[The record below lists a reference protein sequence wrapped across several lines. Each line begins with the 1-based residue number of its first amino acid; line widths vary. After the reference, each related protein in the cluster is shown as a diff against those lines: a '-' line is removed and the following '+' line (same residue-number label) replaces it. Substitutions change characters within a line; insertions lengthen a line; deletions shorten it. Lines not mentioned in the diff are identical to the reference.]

1 MARLDPNTPKFRYTL
16 LLLNCLLTFGSYYCF
31 DMPANLE
38 DYIKDQVISGFAPGE
53 ENAYYNYF
61 YLVYSWTNML
71 MSLCAGVMV
80 DRLGK
85 EKSMYLFVSFCIIG
99 SAVYALGA
107 ALVDSDPTLRY
118 VVMFVGRFIFGLGGG
133 PITIVQNAFTAIH
146 FNGHELAMAFGCTL
160 TVSRV
165 GSVVNFNLTPSLYN
179 LFKDNVSEQYA
190 LALTLSVGSFLT
202 CFSLIAAYN
211 LASMDRYAQET
222 QQGAYKVVKDG
233 SGAVVKKKKMKLSDV
248 KEFPG
253 LFWVLAITIS
263 IFYSIIFPFMADSSS
278 FLQESK
284 FGLGD
289 TSASFRASLVYMC
302 SMVVSPFL
310 GAFVDWFGRRTN
322 IAILGTSLTLPV
334 FLLLAD
340 TSYDPIYA
348 MLLLGMSYSVC
359 AAALWPSVQLLV
371 PLHTV
376 GTANGVATS
385 IQMFGIGICNI
396 LVGYLRDNE
405 GFHTTMYFFFGLG
418 CATVFTVTTMYCLDF
433 DKKMYLGKRD
443 KKEGGEG
450 EMSDP
455 LLAKERES
463 LV

>member
-1 MARLDPNTPKFRYTL
+1 MAKLDPSTPKFRYTL
-16 LLLNCLLTFGSYYCF
+16 LVLNCLLTFGSYYCF

-38 DYIKDQVISGFAPGE
+38 QHIKDQVISGFTDDV
-53 ENAYYNYF
+53 NTYYNYF
-61 YLVYSWTNML
+61 YLVYSWCNMI

-85 EKSMYLFVSFCIIG
+85 EKSMYLFVTFCIVG

-107 ALVDSDPTLRY
+107 ALVDSDPMLRY
-118 VVMFVGRFIFGLGGG
+118 IIMFAGRFIFGLGGG

-165 GSVVNFNLTPSLYN
+165 GSVVNFNVTPSLYD
-179 LFKDNVSEQYA
+179 LFYDNVSEDYA
-190 LALTLSVGSFLT
+190 LAITLAVGSFLT
-202 CFSLIAAYN
+202 CFSLIAAYY
-211 LASMDRYAQET
+211 LARMDNYAQQT
-222 QQGAYKVVKDG
+222 SQGAYRPDG
-233 SGAVVKKKKMKLSDV
+233 SGGSFKTKKVALKDV
-248 KEFPG
+248 KEFPA
-253 LFWVLAITIS
+253 LYWVLAITIS

-278 FLQESK
+278 FLQEDK
-284 FGLGD
+284 FGLD
-289 TSASFRASLVYMC
+289 DKSASFRASLVYMC

-310 GAFVDWFGRRTN
+310 GAFVDWIGRRTN
-322 IAILGTSLTLPV
+322 IAFLGTSLTLPV

-348 MLLLGMSYSVC
+348 MLMLGISYSVC

-385 IQMFGIGICNI
+385 VQMLGIGICNI
-396 LVGYLRDNE
+396 LVGYLRDQTS
-405 GFHTTMYFFFGLG
+405 F
-418 CATVFTVTTMYCLDF
+418 VTTMMFFFSLGCGCVATVLLMYLLDH
-433 DKKMYLGKRD
+433 DKKMHLGKRD
-443 KKEGGEG
+443 TENVGGEG
-450 EMSDP
+450 ALDP
-455 LLAKERES
+455 LLAKGQKEE

>member
-1 MARLDPNTPKFRYTL
+1 
-16 LLLNCLLTFGSYYCF
+16 
-31 DMPANLE
+31 
-38 DYIKDQVISGFAPGE
+38 
-53 ENAYYNYF
+53 
-61 YLVYSWTNML
+61 
-71 MSLCAGVMV
+71 
-80 DRLGK
+80 
-85 EKSMYLFVSFCIIG
+85 
-99 SAVYALGA
+99 
-107 ALVDSDPTLRY
+107 
-118 VVMFVGRFIFGLGGG
+118 
-133 PITIVQNAFTAIH
+133 
-146 FNGHELAMAFGCTL
+146 
-160 TVSRV
+160 
-165 GSVVNFNLTPSLYN
+165 
-179 LFKDNVSEQYA
+179 
-190 LALTLSVGSFLT
+190 
-202 CFSLIAAYN
+202 
-211 LASMDRYAQET
+211 
-222 QQGAYKVVKDG
+222 
-233 SGAVVKKKKMKLSDV
+233 
-248 KEFPG
+248 
-253 LFWVLAITIS
+253 
-263 IFYSIIFPFMADSSS
+263 
-278 FLQESK
+278 
-284 FGLGD
+284 
-289 TSASFRASLVYMC
+289 
-302 SMVVSPFL
+302 MVVSPFL

-450 EMSDP
+450 EMNDP